1 MTMQQAERAKRS
13 AKNDVLSRS
22 KADPFGLDSLK
33 ARADQLMKEADLKL
47 SQRAS
52 HSQVQ

>member
-13 AKNDVLSRS
+13 AKSDVLSRS

-52 HSQVQ
+52 RSQAQ